1 MLVFGFYQGL
11 LFTLRK
17 ITTPFFS
24 VCNAYGI
31 SLGFSNGVSL
41 NSKTKRIASF
51 FARQKNP
58 ERSDKKKYILVTF
71 FSFCPS
77 QKGEVLPCSSSCFSK
92 QNVFNHALQH
102 IATKSSSCVLFFARY
117 FLNFEQNNNLATV
130 VIFLPFRP
138 NNEIVVK
145 SLWSQVSS

>member
-1 MLVFGFYQGL
+1 MLSTHIRNPYIHTLENIAKNIWMVVFCFYQCL

-24 VCNAYGI
+24 VCNAYGT

-58 ERSDKKKYILVTF
+58 ERSDKKNTFLWHFFLFVHLRKEKCCPAPPLVFPNKIYLIMHYNILQQNQVLVFYSLLGTF
-71 FSFCPS
+71 WT
-77 QKGEVLPCSSSCFSK
+77 LSK
-92 QNVFNHALQH
+92 
-102 IATKSSSCVLFFARY
+102 IT
-117 FLNFEQNNNLATV
+117 T
-130 VIFLPFRP
+130 
-138 NNEIVVK
+138 
-145 SLWSQVSS
+145 